1 MRDGIAMANIK
12 HLRKLLVK
20 AAWCYWS
27 AIRTPKKAAA
37 GQSAPP
43 DAGRRAN
50 ADVKQLVD
58 RRRVMDATNK
68 QPSVANV
75 AIARELACWCWA
87 VGRIAEED

>member
-1 MRDGIAMANIK
+1 M
-12 HLRKLLVK
+12 
-20 AAWCYWS
+20 
-27 AIRTPKKAAA
+27 
-37 GQSAPP
+37 Q
-43 DAGRRAN
+43 GRRAN
-50 ADVKQLVD
+50 ADVKQLID